1 MVGDGMQCPP
11 SPLLFDP
18 SVALDQSLR
27 DVAEAPVDILALE
40 EPSPPGGADRGG
52 SAHGFPEPPA
62 QVRMEQRIWGGG
74 SRPSTAPAAGKILSP
89 KLCPSLG
96 GATTVPACLRVA
108 AVSPRLL
115 GGGPSP
121 PPGWHRGCDGV
132 GTSQLQAGDGIWG
145 FFLPVWGF
153 WGQQLPLCKGLGF
166 LFPSPCSQRG
176 GFVPWML
183 TVGGF

>member
-62 QVRMEQRIWGGG
+62 QVRTEQRPWGGLQTQHG
-74 SRPSTAPAAGKILSP
+74 PCCGQNFVPKAVPEPGRCHHSPCVPAGGCCVPTA
-89 KLCPSLG
+89 LG
-96 GATTVPACLRVA
+96 GDQS
-108 AVSPRLL
+108 SPRLAL
-115 GGGPSP
+115 
-121 PPGWHRGCDGV
+121 W
-132 GTSQLQAGDGIWG
+132 L
-145 FFLPVWGF
+145 
-153 WGQQLPLCKGLGF
+153 
-166 LFPSPCSQRG
+166 
-176 GFVPWML
+176 
-183 TVGGF
+183 